1 MAPTVPQGTLPR
13 LTVAGLAGD
22 TGKTLVSTGLVR
34 ALRRR
39 GLRVAPFKKGPDY
52 IDAAWLTAAAG
63 ESARNLDT
71 YLMPPAA
78 VRASLARA
86 ARDAEIAVIEGNRGL
101 FDGMDAQGT
110 HSTAQLARLT
120 GTPVVLVVNTAKVTR
135 TVAAQILGCQMMDPK
150 LNVAAVI
157 LNRLASRRH
166 EALIREAIAGS
177 TDVPVLGAIPREDDL
192 DLPSRH
198 LGLVPVA
205 EHPRS
210 EEMLERA
217 ADLVEQGVDVS
228 ALLTLAME
236 APRLQAPPEVARK
249 ARTGRRVRIAV
260 ARDVAFS
267 FYYPENLEE
276 LERAGAELVFVSPL
290 TDETFP
296 DVDGLY
302 IGGGFPEVFAARLSA
317 NHPFRED
324 LQRRIADGLPVWAEC
339 GGLMYLGQRLIVAGV
354 THLMVGALPII
365 VEQTPRPQGHGYV
378 SARVDTANPFL
389 TEGSVIRG
397 HEFHYSHVTQCASPM
412 TTTFVVERG
421 TGIGKGR
428 DGIQVGNTVA
438 AYTHIHAGGLPE
450 WAPAIVKAAQ
460 GARP

>member
-52 IDAAWLTAAAG
+52 IDSAWLTAAAG
-63 ESARNLDT
+63 EPARNLDT
-71 YLMPPAA
+71 FLMPATA
-78 VRASLARA
+78 VCASLGRA
-86 ARDAEIAVIEGNRGL
+86 ARQAEMAIIEGNRGL

-120 GTPVVLVVNTAKVTR
+120 GTPIVLVVNTAKATR

-157 LNRLASRRH
+157 LNRVASPRH
-166 EALIREAIAGS
+166 EAVIREAIAGA
-177 TDVPVLGAIPREDDL
+177 TEIPVVGAIPRQDDL

-217 ADLVEQGVDVS
+217 ADLVEQGVDLS
-228 ALLTLAME
+228 ALLTLAMD
-236 APRLQAPPEVARK
+236 APRLEPPAETPRTAR
-249 ARTGRRVRIAV
+249 ADSGVRIGV

-276 LERAGAELVFVSPL
+276 LQRAGADLIFLSPIA
-290 TDETFP
+290 DQAIP
-296 DVDGLY
+296 DVDGFY
-302 IGGGFPEVFAARLSA
+302 IGGGFPEVFAGRLSA
-317 NHPFRED
+317 NRLFREE
-324 LQRRIADGLPVWAEC
+324 LHKRIADGLPVWAEC
-339 GGLMYLGQRLIVAGV
+339 GGLMYLAKRLIVGGV
-354 THLMVGALPII
+354 TQPMVGALPII
-365 VEQTPRPQGHGYV
+365 VEQTSRPQGHGYV
-378 SARVDTANPFL
+378 SARVDSANPFL
-389 TEGSVIRG
+389 PEGTVICG
-397 HEFHYSHVTQCASPM
+397 HEFHYSHVTQCSSPM
-412 TTTFVVERG
+412 TTTLAVERG
-421 TGIGKGR
+421 IGIGRGR
-428 DGIQVGNTVA
+428 DGIQAGNTVA
-438 AYTHIHAGGLPE
+438 AYTHIHAAGLPG
-450 WAPAIVKAAQ
+450 WAPGIVKAAQ
-460 GARP
+460 GVHP